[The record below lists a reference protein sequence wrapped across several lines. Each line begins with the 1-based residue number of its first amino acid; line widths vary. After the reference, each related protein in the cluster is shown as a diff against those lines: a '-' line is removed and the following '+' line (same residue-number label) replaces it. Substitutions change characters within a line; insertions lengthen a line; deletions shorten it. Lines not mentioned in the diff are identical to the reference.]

1 MKVSASNFT
10 FNYQWF
16 CQFLIE
22 IPVDV
27 PGCEPYRE
35 YLYTYLRDQPI
46 WHALRFWNAAFFDA
60 VQCERSH
67 RPIPQTHPV
76 PLPRPESTDGD
87 ELSSGANSVQRH
99 LAADV
104 QNNLELIRDD
114 QLFQQN
120 ICFGQLG

>member
-1 MKVSASNFT
+1 MIQLSSLLSPLK
-10 FNYQWF
+10 
-16 CQFLIE
+16 L
-22 IPVDV
+22 VDV

-67 RPIPQTHPV
+67 RPVPQIKKSIENPSRSLNFDSIDKQYQLTTV
-76 PLPRPESTDGD
+76 SVTDDID
-87 ELSSGANSVQRH
+87 ENVQIIK
-99 LAADV
+99 
-104 QNNLELIRDD
+104 ED
-114 QLFQQN
+114 QIFLQN